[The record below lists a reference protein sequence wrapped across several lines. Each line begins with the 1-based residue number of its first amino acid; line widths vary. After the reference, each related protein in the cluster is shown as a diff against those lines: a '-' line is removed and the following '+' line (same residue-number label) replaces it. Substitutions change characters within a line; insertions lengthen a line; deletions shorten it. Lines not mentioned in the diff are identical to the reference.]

1 MVIVNKNTTMTR
13 RILIT
18 LFISLAS
25 SVCLLSQTLSV
36 ASFKPLTNDLTANI
50 AGSQEKD
57 QNGDIAALIKVV
69 TSQTGFSFE
78 GGMAGIV
85 KTRQEVGEIWVY
97 VPHGIKKFTIKH
109 PQLGMVRDYYFPCA
123 IEAARTYEL
132 VLTSGEIQTTIK
144 QDIGVSYHKLRHSKL
159 PEGHAIVNK
168 KAIKFAKTGRNDIN
182 P

>member
-1 MVIVNKNTTMTR
+1 MTR

-97 VPHGIKKFTIKH
+97 VPHGIKKLI
-109 PQLGMVRDYYFPCA
+109 DYC
-123 IEAARTYEL
+123 
-132 VLTSGEIQTTIK
+132 
-144 QDIGVSYHKLRHSKL
+144 VSVMISLSHK
-159 PEGHAIVNK
+159 
-168 KAIKFAKTGRNDIN
+168 
-182 P
+182 